1 MLYARFKY
9 PENGYDAD
17 KEYAKSIPLKI
28 NERYAVEDVFMG
40 QSNTSIT
47 LIGIPGSFNSVQFEF
62 ETPNGNPI
70 DIYKSKKY
78 NPYL

>member
-9 PENGYDAD
+9 PENGSDTN

-28 NERYAVEDVFMG
+28 NERYAVEDIFMG

-47 LIGIPGSFNSVQFEF
+47 LMDIPGSFNSIQFEF
-62 ETPNGNPI
+62 ETSNGNPI
-70 DIYKSKKY
+70 DIFKSKKY